1 MPCSDFGTSNIARSA
16 RSWARQRS
24 DAHARA
30 LRQRS
35 GLAPTRAWP
44 GIESLESRQLLATF
58 PVLNVSDSG
67 AGSLRQAIADANS
80 LAGADVI
87 TFEAGA
93 RGTIAL
99 AGSELVLTGELTIN
113 GPGAGELQISG
124 SNALRVFHISPGA
137 AVSISGLT
145 IRNGYSIDVGGGVF
159 NEGSLVIS
167 NCTISGNWA
176 QNGGGVQNN
185 GTLSISNSDIS
196 GNTTQYAGGGLRNS
210 GTAAIT
216 GSSITGNS
224 AQDISYSSGGGIDN
238 TGTLTITNS
247 TISGNSS
254 IENGGGI
261 NASGGSLTISGSTI
275 SGNSA
280 WYGGGIFSSRS
291 LTITNSTISGNTS
304 QPGGQGGGLFT
315 NTLQPVTIRN
325 CTIAANL
332 GNGGFHITDGSPVM
346 VSCIVAGNTGGDILG
361 GTVGAGSTNNL
372 IQDAAQAGGLTNN
385 VNENLVGADPLL
397 SPLAN
402 NGGPTKTMASQAGS
416 PALGKGLN
424 PSNLTTDQRG
434 GLFARGTSVDIG
446 AYQRQALALVV
457 DTPSDV
463 VDADSSAGNLSLRE
477 AIDFCNANPL
487 ADAITFATVMVWQ
500 TITLG
505 GTELLV
511 FGELTIAG
519 PAYNALSISGNNATR
534 VFEIA
539 SSASVTISDLTIK
552 DGNGPSLAGGVYV
565 NPNATLTLAGVAV
578 SGNTATY
585 GSGGVQ
591 NDGTLTITNSIIS
604 GNSAQN
610 SHGGGINNSGM
621 LTITNSTI
629 SGNWAQADHG
639 GGINNNGTL
648 TITNSSISGNTA
660 QGYYSGGGVNNFG
673 TLTITGSTISG
684 NSALYGAGVNNSGGT
699 FTITSTTINSNSAA
713 GGSGA
718 GVHNYYGNA
727 TGAITNC
734 VISNNTATSGAG
746 VANSSST
753 LIISGSTISGNA
765 AAAEGGGIYNDA
777 SLTITNTSI
786 LGNTAITS
794 GGGVYNPSGT
804 LSVSNSTISGN
815 LANTQGAGI
824 GIASGSL
831 DIINSTISGNTAGN
845 QGGGVYVSNAS
856 AIIRNS
862 TIAANLGAGGIH
874 IDQAFPLLI
883 SCLISGNTGGDIDN
897 GTLALGSINNLVQDA
912 AHAGGLSNNVD
923 GNLVGVD
930 PLLGAL
936 ADNGGKTKTM
946 ALQGGSPA
954 LAKGLNP
961 ANLTTDQR
969 GGPFVRGTSI
979 DIGAYQRQSFAFVVD
994 TAVDESDGD
1003 YGAGDLSLREAIEA
1017 AGPNPGNDA
1026 ITFAAAL
1033 NGQTI
1038 TLGGTELLIKG
1049 DVTITGPGASLLSIS
1064 GNNTSRVVNI
1074 AEGATVAIS
1083 GLTIIAGKDGVYGGA
1098 GIFNSGTLTITNA
1111 VVSGNNSLHRNGAG
1125 LYNSGVLSITA
1136 STISGNTCSS
1146 AGAGIFSEGTLT
1158 IANCTI
1164 SDNYAELGGGGVFT
1178 TGGVLTITNS
1188 TISNNVSK
1196 FTGAGG
1202 VHTFSGTNTIVNSTI
1217 SGNTGTGA
1225 VTAYGAST
1233 FAIRNSTI
1241 AANLG
1246 NGGLYITNGAAPV
1259 LVSCIVAGNAGGDIL
1274 NGALG
1279 AGSTNNL
1286 IQDAAHAGGLS
1297 NGVNANLVGV
1307 DPLLSPLADNGGSTK
1322 TMALASGSPA
1332 IAKGLN
1338 PANLT
1343 TDQRGGMFA
1352 RGTSV
1357 DIGAFQRQTF
1367 ALVVST
1373 LVDESDGNFG
1383 AGDLSLREAIE
1394 AAGPNPGNDTITF
1407 AAALNGQTITLAG
1420 TELLVKG
1427 DVTITGPGASLL
1439 SISGNNASR
1448 VFQIASGAN
1457 VTISALTIKNGTAS
1471 GIGGGGIYNNG
1482 GTLSFSNSFIS
1493 GSTGYLGGALYNTGT
1508 LTISNSTISGN
1519 SAAYGGGLYAY
1530 QGAVTIAN
1538 STISGNS
1545 ALGGGGV
1552 KNRSTLT
1559 ISNSTL
1565 SDNSANVG
1573 GGLDNETTNL
1583 ILVTITNCTI
1593 SANTGSLSGG
1603 GFHGLGGAP
1612 TLRNT
1617 TIAANLGKGGIY
1629 IDAGAPILVSC
1640 VVAGNASGDILK
1652 GALGA
1657 GSTNNLIQD
1666 AANAGGLTNNVNG
1679 NLVGVDP
1686 LLSPLADNS
1695 GPTKT
1700 MALQVGSPAINK
1712 GLNPA
1717 NLTTDQRGSGFA
1729 RLLGTAIDI
1738 GAIEF
1743 SAIPTLTSLSVSAN
1757 SVVRGQNVTLTAS
1770 GAADLDGTISRVDFY
1785 RDANNN
1791 GVADASE
1798 LIGSDSNPAGGYTLA
1813 YNTIG
1818 LPLGSTMFLAR
1829 AVDNDT
1835 LVSAPK
1841 SSSATITNAVPTI
1854 ASLTTSAAVFVVG
1867 QGVTLTANSAAD
1879 ADGTI
1884 ARVDF
1889 YRDANANGVA
1899 DSGEL
1904 VGSDSNPAGGYTYSL
1919 TSTQSGVVPVGSVK
1933 FLAIATD
1940 NNGAA
1945 SAPRQGSATAQSPA
1959 DHFIEVYTAAPKAA
1973 DGLVDGDWIAD
1984 SLKST
1989 VSNVATSDA
1998 YWGARNHWF
2007 QDSKGDVWALWQGGD
2022 VHLSKTLAGHH
2033 EWVLTNLTDAAGLSG
2048 SMHFAPGSLS
2058 GITTGWNAFNIQGIQ
2073 DGKLMAL
2080 WWSPE
2085 GSAGQYFDTDGS
2097 IKQGKAWGLRGNGW
2111 SLSSISDAIMP
2122 INDAVAT
2129 PPTSFRSYS
2138 VSQGNSRTSFDPRP
2152 DWFTANSGM
2161 SVVLVDT
2168 SDRVYLV
2175 SFNVWQDAFVDGARN
2190 DLNYKWIIERL
2201 DDVPSFKRFGIESQE
2216 PAFEQQFIAAAKQ

>member
-1 MPCSDFGTSNIARSA
+1 MPCSDSGVQTFLRAARWWTRPRLVSVGE
-16 RSWARQRS
+16 
-24 DAHARA
+24 A
-30 LRQRS
+30 LWHRS
-35 GLAPTRAWP
+35 GMALGAEGRGWSGVEA
-44 GIESLESRQLLATF
+44 LEPRQLLATF
-58 PVLNVSDSG
+58 SVQNVNDVG
-67 AGSLRQAIADANS
+67 AGSLREAIADANN
-80 LAGADVI
+80 LPGADVI
-87 TFEAGA
+87 TFDVGA

-99 AGSELVLTGELTIN
+99 SGSELAVTGEVTID
-113 GPGAGELQISG
+113 GPGASELQISG
-124 SNALRVFHISPGA
+124 SNALRVFHVAPGA
-137 AVSISGLT
+137 VVSISGLT
-145 IRNGYSIDVGGGVF
+145 IRNGYSFDVGGGVF
-159 NEGSLVIS
+159 NEGTLAIN

-176 QNGGGVQNN
+176 QNAGGVQNN

-216 GSSITGNS
+216 DSSITGNS

-291 LTITNSTISGNTS
+291 LAITNSTISGNTS

-325 CTIAANL
+325 STIAGNL
-332 GNGGFHITDGSPVM
+332 GNGGIHITDGSPVM

-361 GTVGAGSTNNL
+361 GPVGAGSTNNL
-372 IQDAAQAGGLTNN
+372 IQDAAHAGGLTNN

-424 PSNLTTDQRG
+424 PNNLTTDQRG
-434 GLFARGTSVDIG
+434 GLFARGSSVDIG

-457 DTPSDV
+457 DTTSDV
-463 VDADSSAGNLSLRE
+463 VDGNSSAGNLSLRE

-487 ADAITFATVMVWQ
+487 ADGITFASAMIWT

-505 GTELLV
+505 GSELLV

-648 TITNSSISGNTA
+648 TITSSTISGNTA

-673 TLTITGSTISG
+673 TLTITGSAISG

-746 VANSSST
+746 VANSSSS

-786 LGNTAITS
+786 SGNTAITS

-815 LANTQGAGI
+815 SASTQGGGI

-845 QGGGVYVSNAS
+845 QGGGVFVSNAS

-874 IDQAFPLLI
+874 VDQAFPLLI

-936 ADNGGKTKTM
+936 ADNGGKTKTI

-1017 AGPNPGNDA
+1017 AGPNPGNDT
-1026 ITFAAAL
+1026 ITFARAL

-1136 STISGNTCSS
+1136 STISGNTSSS

-1164 SDNYAELGGGGVFT
+1164 SDNYSELGGGGVFNT
-1178 TGGVLTITNS
+1178 FGTLTVTNS
-1188 TISNNVSK
+1188 TISENTTK
-1196 FTGAGG
+1196 YTGGAG
-1202 VHTFSGTNTIVNSTI
+1202 VHNAFGTLTVTNSTI
-1217 SGNTGTGA
+1217 SGNTGSDA
-1225 VTAYGAST
+1225 VLAYGAST
-1233 FAIRNSTI
+1233 IAIRNTTI

-1246 NGGLYITNGAAPV
+1246 TGGLYITNGAAPV
-1259 LVSCIVAGNAGGDIL
+1259 LVSCIVAGNAGGDIR
-1274 NGALG
+1274 NGSLG

-1286 IQDAAHAGGLS
+1286 IQDASHAGGLTNNV
-1297 NGVNANLVGV
+1297 NGNLVGV
-1307 DPLLSPLADNGGSTK
+1307 DPKLSPLADNGGATK

-1332 IAKGLN
+1332 LAKGLN

-1343 TDQRGGMFA
+1343 TDQRGGLFA
-1352 RGTSV
+1352 RGASV
-1357 DIGAFQRQTF
+1357 DIGAYQRQSF
-1367 ALVVST
+1367 AFVVNT
-1373 LVDESDGNFG
+1373 AVDESDGNFG

-1407 AAALNGQTITLAG
+1407 AAALNGQTITLGG

-1439 SISGNNASR
+1439 SISGNNASS
-1448 VFQIASGAN
+1448 VFEIASGAN
-1457 VTISALTIKNGTAS
+1457 VSIIALTIKNGNAA
-1471 GIGGGGIYNNG
+1471 GIGGGGFYNHG
-1482 GTLSFSNSFIS
+1482 GTLSISNSIIS
-1493 GSTGYLGGALYNTGT
+1493 GSTGYSGGGVLSTGTLTITGSTISGNAATYGGGVNTSGTTTISDSVIEENSSLGGGGVSSGGTLTISNSTISGNEGEWGGGVRNTFGT

-1519 SAAYGGGLYAY
+1519 SAP
-1530 QGAVTIAN
+1530 T
-1538 STISGNS
+1538 S
-1545 ALGGGGV
+1545 GGGV
-1552 KNRSTLT
+1552 YSY
-1559 ISNSTL
+1559 
-1565 SDNSANVG
+1565 
-1573 GGLDNETTNL
+1573 GGLTT
-1583 ILVTITNCTI
+1583 I
-1593 SANTGSLSGG
+1593 
-1603 GFHGLGGAP
+1603 
-1612 TLRNT
+1612 RNS
-1617 TIAANLGKGGIY
+1617 TIAANLGSGGIFVES
-1629 IDAGAPILVSC
+1629 GAPVLISC
-1640 VVAGNASGDILK
+1640 IVAGNVGGDILGK
-1652 GALGA
+1652 AVGAS
-1657 GSTNNLIQD
+1657 STNNLVQD
-1666 AANAGGLTNNVNG
+1666 ATHAGGLTNNVNA
-1679 NLVGVDP
+1679 NMVGVDP
-1686 LLSPLADNS
+1686 LLSSLSDNG

-1700 MALQVGSPAINK
+1700 ISLWTGSPAINK

-1717 NLTTDQRGSGFA
+1717 NLSGDQRGLP
-1729 RLLGTAIDI
+1729 RVRGTAIDI
-1738 GAIEF
+1738 GAFEF
-1743 SAIPTLTSLSVSAN
+1743 SAIPTLASLSVSAN
-1757 SVVRGQNVTLTAS
+1757 SVVRGQSVTLTAS
-1770 GAADLDGTISRVDFY
+1770 GAADLDGAISRVDFY
-1785 RDANNN
+1785 RDANN
-1791 GVADASE
+1791 
-1798 LIGSDSNPAGGYTLA
+1798 
-1813 YNTIG
+1813 
-1818 LPLGSTMFLAR
+1818 
-1829 AVDNDT
+1829 
-1835 LVSAPK
+1835 
-1841 SSSATITNAVPTI
+1841 
-1854 ASLTTSAAVFVVG
+1854 
-1867 QGVTLTANSAAD
+1867 
-1879 ADGTI
+1879 
-1884 ARVDF
+1884 
-1889 YRDANANGVA
+1889 NGVA

-1904 VGSDSNPAGGYTYSL
+1904 VGSDSNPAGGYTFSLNTSSLPLGSQTFLARAVDNDAGVSTPKSAAATMTNAVPTVASLTTPGAVFVVGQTLVLTAGGVADVDGTIARVDFYRDANANGVADAGELVGSDSNPAGGYTYTL
-1919 TSTQSGVVPVGSVK
+1919 TSTQSGVVPIGSVK
-1933 FLAIATD
+1933 FLAIAVD

-1984 SLKST
+1984 NLKST

-2007 QDSKGDVWALWQGGD
+2007 QVANGDVWVLWQGGD
-2022 VHLSKTLAGHH
+2022 VHLSKTLAGQH

-2048 SMHFAPGSLS
+2048 NMRFAPGSLS
-2058 GITTGWNAFNIQGIQ
+2058 GITTGWNAFNVQGIQ

-2122 INDAVAT
+2122 INGAVAT
-2129 PPTSFRSYS
+2129 PPASFRAYT
-2138 VSQGNSRTSFDPRP
+2138 VSQGNSRTSFDPRA

-2168 SDRVYLV
+2168 TDHVYLA
-2175 SFNVWQDAFVDGARN
+2175 SFNVWQDTFVDGARN
-2190 DLNYKWIIERL
+2190 DLNYKWVIERL
-2201 DDVPSFKRFGIESQE
+2201 ADVPSFKRFGIESQE
-2216 PAFEQQFIAAAKQ
+2216 PAFEQEFIAAANQ